1 MNAPVALPPELVFAF
16 EVCAQVGAPLDVGN
30 TPRGHRKIIPITG
43 GTLQGPGMKG
53 RILPG
58 GSDWQIVRPDGVI
71 ELRARYTAEIDGHG
85 LLYIANEG
93 IRDAA
98 PEIMARLNA
107 GESLDE
113 SLYYFRTVPRF
124 ETAAPELAWLMRSV
138 FIGTARRN
146 PHDVRVRFWKVL

>member
-1 MNAPVALPPELVFAF
+1 MNAPAALPPELVFAF
-16 EVCAQVGAPLDVGN
+16 EVCAQVGAPLDVGD
-30 TPRGHRKIIPITG
+30 TPRGRRKIIPITG
-43 GTLQGPGMKG
+43 GTLEGPGMDG

-71 ELRARYTAEIDGHG
+71 ELHARYTAEIVGQG
-85 LLYIANEG
+85 LLYIVNEG

-98 PEIMARLNA
+98 PEITARLNA
-107 GESLDE
+107 GESLNE